1 MIGAKIVIEERY
13 DSQGRS
19 GFDTQT
25 KDAFIGLINPIKNSC
40 AKGPATIPGRMA
52 KAASQRVD
60 RNARGLFPSL
70 HPATT
75 VSHSCHYSAFAEG
88 KDQRC
93 ILVAGSFTGGSLRM
107 KASVPRQALEVGGGI
122 GSLSDDQRSG
132 SKNSHS
138 QPDYGISQSARDLAM
153 AELEVKN
160 PSSFRKVADGKD
172 KAGFAVELGGL

>member
-1 MIGAKIVIEERY
+1 
-13 DSQGRS
+13 
-19 GFDTQT
+19 
-25 KDAFIGLINPIKNSC
+25 
-40 AKGPATIPGRMA
+40 
-52 KAASQRVD
+52 
-60 RNARGLFPSL
+60 
-70 HPATT
+70 
-75 VSHSCHYSAFAEG
+75 
-88 KDQRC
+88 
-93 ILVAGSFTGGSLRM
+93 M